1 MQTMDATAARTAPAA
16 PRPAHLPALAWLL
29 GLAGLLPFLGAGLL
43 ALGNDPV
50 AAGRGLGALVA
61 YGAVILAFLGGVH
74 WGTALAEP
82 VGYPAPQTAGI
93 QRARLG
99 LGVVPS
105 LVGWVALLLPQ
116 ALPEPS
122 GAWAA
127 LALLIAG
134 FAGTTTV
141 ESRAARRGLLPRRY
155 MLLRWLLS
163 AIVVII
169 LVSVLILRLLGAHLN
184 W

>member
-1 MQTMDATAARTAPAA
+1 V
-16 PRPAHLPALAWLL
+16 PALAWLL

-43 ALGNDPV
+43 ALRADPV
-50 AAGRGLGALVA
+50 AAARGLAALIA

-74 WGTALAEP
+74 WGVALAEP
-82 VGYPAPQTAGI
+82 VGYPAPQTAGL
-93 QRARLG
+93 QRARLA

-105 LVGWVALLLPQ
+105 LVGWLALLLPM
-116 ALPEPS
+116 ALPAPT
-122 GAWAA
+122 GPWAG
-127 LALLIAG
+127 LALLVVG

-141 ESRAARRGLLPRRY
+141 ESRAARRGLLPRHY

-163 AIVVII
+163 AGVVII
-169 LVSVLILRLLGAHLN
+169 LLTVLILRLLGAHLE